1 MEDIMAGG
9 SFSSMN
15 KVIPGI
21 YYKISKQAVQQP
33 LLTASGVLL
42 WIGERTWGDA
52 VERISLDDYS
62 KDVCYRKTGLSNT
75 SKRME
80 LFAQSCQELIAYDP
94 REGRAKA
101 SATAFGDKVTI
112 TAAKPGSL
120 GNSISVVIIDYS
132 ADVAEVRTS
141 VDGVVQHRQR
151 VKKLGELVSND
162 WVVFG
167 VEAANADVSAHSD
180 FGTVNLTGG
189 SDGTV
194 AGGAV
199 GAGTKATGTLWGWG
213 PITATPD
220 GAAGNKVA
228 VKVTSGSS
236 SETVFS
242 GTLDVTTSTPVWE
255 EIFRMS
261 KEIQTWG
268 AISEE
273 NKNKVRNNKF
283 FRLDADPSSSARPFE
298 DSALGS
304 LSDVRLSGGTD
315 GAGGG
320 AINLSLVED
329 EYFNVVVTDDQS
341 PEMRQQISAWI
352 ADRCDKRGRYAR
364 CLFVDKNALPDSAP
378 DNMYL
383 SLCVNTVDGDAT
395 LTAFALACVEAGASW
410 NESTTMST
418 FGLDGALDEA
428 LSDEDLETAIENGIM
443 AIMKRIDGAL
453 CICKDINTRAKNS
466 SIPAQLGKNRAVRL
480 VETLRNTLRSLWETQ
495 YAGKVHNDETGR
507 LLWKSKVC
515 EVLNEFVAGHGIEQY
530 ESDDI
535 IVAAGEKSDEVI
547 MTIPLQFIDSAELV
561 YVNLIL

>member
-1 MEDIMAGG
+1 MAGG

-33 LLTASGVLL
+33 LLTASGILL

-101 SATAFGDKVTI
+101 SATAYSGKVAI

-189 SDGTV
+189 SDGTAA
-194 AGGAV
+194 AGGAG

-228 VKVTSGSS
+228 VKIAPGSG

-242 GTLDVTTSTPVWE
+242 GTLDVTASAPVWE
-255 EIFRMS
+255 EIFRMP

-268 AISEE
+268 EISEE

-283 FRLDADPSSSARPFE
+283 FRLDADPSNSVRPFE
-298 DSALGS
+298 PSQLGS
-304 LSDVRLSGGTD
+304 LSDVRLSGGVD

-320 AINLSLVED
+320 AIDLSPVED

-341 PEMRQQISAWI
+341 PETRQLVSAWI

-383 SLCVNTVDGDAT
+383 SLCVNTVDGDAP

-428 LSDEDLETAIENGIM
+428 LSDEDLETAIESGIM

-535 IVAAGEKSDEVI
+535 VVAAGEKSDEVI

>member
-1 MEDIMAGG
+1 MAGG

-101 SATAFGDKVTI
+101 SATAYSGKVAI

-167 VEAANADVSAHSD
+167 VEPANADVSAHSN

-189 SDGTV
+189 SDGT
-194 AGGAV
+194 ASGGA
-199 GAGTKATGTLWGWG
+199 GGTKATGTLWGWG

-228 VKVTSGSS
+228 VKAEGAFDSHY
-236 SETVFS
+236 TVS
-242 GTLDVTTSTPVWE
+242 GTLDSTASAPVWE
-255 EIFRMS
+255 QIFEIDKS
-261 KEIQTWG
+261 ALTW
-268 AISEE
+268 AEQSSVT
-273 NKNKVRNNKF
+273 KTAVRSNKF
-283 FRLDADPSSSARPFE
+283 FTLNADPAGGEQCVPT
-298 DSALGS
+298 S
-304 LSDVRLSGGTD
+304 LSGQQKFDLTGGAD

-320 AINLSLVED
+320 VLELSPVED

-428 LSDEDLETAIENGIM
+428 LSDDDLEIAIESGIM

-535 IVAAGEKSDEVI
+535 IVAAGEKSDEVV

>member
-1 MEDIMAGG
+1 MAGG

-62 KDVCYRKTGLSNT
+62 KDICYRKTGLSNT

-101 SATAFGDKVTI
+101 SATAFGDKVTL

-151 VKKLGELVSND
+151 VKKLGDLVSND

-167 VEAANADVSAHSD
+167 VEPASAGDSAHSN

-189 SDGTV
+189 SDGTASTGG
-194 AGGAV
+194 AGG
-199 GAGTKATGTLWGWG
+199 GKKATGALWGWG
-213 PITATPD
+213 GITATPD

-228 VKVTSGSS
+228 IKAEGQFDSS
-236 SETVFS
+236 YTVS
-242 GTLDVTTSTPVWE
+242 GTLDYLASPVVWE
-255 EIFRMS
+255 RIFEIDKS
-261 KEIQTWG
+261 GLTW
-268 AISEE
+268 AEQSSATQAAA
-273 NKNKVRNNKF
+273 RSNKF
-283 FRLDADPSSSARPFE
+283 FTLDADPVSDAQCVPMSLTNTQSF
-298 DSALGS
+298 ALA
-304 LSDVRLSGGTD
+304 GGAD
-315 GAGGG
+315 GGAGGG
-320 AINLSLVED
+320 LNLSPVED

-341 PEMRQQISAWI
+341 PEMRQEIAAWI

-383 SLCVNTVDGDAT
+383 SLCVNSVNGDDS

-443 AIMKRIDGAL
+443 AIMKRVDGAL
-453 CICKDINTRAKNS
+453 CICKDINTRAKDS
-466 SIPAQLGKNRAVRL
+466 AIPAQLGKNRAVRL
-480 VETLRNTLRSLWETQ
+480 IETLRNTLRSLWETQ

-535 IVAAGEKSDEVI
+535 VVAAGEKSDEVI

>member
-1 MEDIMAGG
+1 MAGG

-101 SATAFGDKVTI
+101 SATAFGGKVTI

-189 SDGTV
+189 SDGAA

-228 VKVTSGSS
+228 VKVTSGSMS
-236 SETVFS
+236 DTVFS
-242 GTLDVTTSTPVWE
+242 GTLDVTASAPVWE
-255 EIFRMS
+255 EIFRMTKS
-261 KEIQTWG
+261 IQPWG
-268 AISEE
+268 EVSEE

-283 FRLDADPSSSARPFE
+283 FRLDADPSGSALPFE
-298 DSALGS
+298 DSEMGS
-304 LSDVRLSGGTD
+304 LSDVRLSGGAD
-315 GAGGG
+315 GAGG
-320 AINLSLVED
+320 AIDLSLVED

-383 SLCVNTVDGDAT
+383 SLCVNTVDGNAS

-428 LSDEDLETAIENGIM
+428 LSDEDLETAIESGIM

>member
-1 MEDIMAGG
+1 MAGG

-62 KDVCYRKTGLSNT
+62 KDICYRKTGLSNT

-101 SATAFGDKVTI
+101 SATAYSGKVAI

-167 VEAANADVSAHSD
+167 VEPANADVSAHSD

-189 SDGTV
+189 SDGTAA
-194 AGGAV
+194 AGG
-199 GAGTKATGTLWGWG
+199 GTKATGELWQWG
-213 PITATPD
+213 GVTATPD
-220 GAAGNKVA
+220 GTDGNKVA
-228 VKVTSGSS
+228 IKAEG
-236 SETVFS
+236 VFS
-242 GTLDVTTSTPVWE
+242 GDYTIYGTLDRTAGSPVWE
-255 EIFRMS
+255 
-261 KEIQTWG
+261 
-268 AISEE
+268 AIISVTKDTAFWSNLPDES
-273 NKNKVRNNKF
+273 KNKIRSNKF
-283 FRLDADPSSSARPFE
+283 FTLDADPVGSTACVPFIESSPATI
-298 DSALGS
+298 S
-304 LSDVRLSGGTD
+304 LTGGAD
-315 GAGGG
+315 AGAGGG
-320 AINLSLVED
+320 AIDLSPIED

-428 LSDEDLETAIENGIM
+428 LSDEDLETAIESGIM

-466 SIPAQLGKNRAVRL
+466 AIPAQLGKNRAVRL

-515 EVLNEFVAGHGIEQY
+515 EVLNEFVSGHGIEQY

-535 IVAAGEKSDEVI
+535 IVAAGEKSDEVV

>member
-1 MEDIMAGG
+1 MAGG

-33 LLTASGVLL
+33 LLTASGILL

-52 VERISLDDYS
+52 VERVSLDDYS
-62 KDVCYRKTGLSNT
+62 KDICYRKTGLSNT

-101 SATAFGDKVTI
+101 SATAFGGKVAI

-132 ADVAEVRTS
+132 ADVTEVRTS

-151 VKKLGELVSND
+151 VKKLGDLVNND

-189 SDGTV
+189 SDGV
-194 AGGAV
+194 AATGGR
-199 GAGTKATGTLWGWG
+199 KATGTLWGWG
-213 PITATPD
+213 TITAVRD

-228 VKVTSGSS
+228 VKAVGAFDSSYIISATPDSTIADPFWETIITIDKSGLNWGAQTEKAKAKVRDNKYFMLDKDPDGSAECVPTSL
-236 SETVFS
+236 S
-242 GTLDVTTSTPVWE
+242 GTQQ
-255 EIFRMS
+255 F
-261 KEIQTWG
+261 
-268 AISEE
+268 
-273 NKNKVRNNKF
+273 
-283 FRLDADPSSSARPFE
+283 
-298 DSALGS
+298 S
-304 LSDVRLSGGTD
+304 LTGGVD
-315 GAGGG
+315 GAAGG
-320 AINLSLVED
+320 AIDLSLVED

-341 PEMRQQISAWI
+341 PETRQEISAWI

-383 SLCVNTVDGDAT
+383 SLCVNTVDGDES

-418 FGLDGALDEA
+418 FGLNGALDEA

>member
-1 MEDIMAGG
+1 MAGG

-62 KDVCYRKTGLSNT
+62 KDACYRKTGLSNT

-101 SATAFGDKVTI
+101 SATAFGGKVAI

-167 VEAANADVSAHSD
+167 VEPANADVSAHSN

-189 SDGTV
+189 SDGT
-194 AGGAV
+194 AASGGAG
-199 GAGTKATGTLWGWG
+199 GAGTKATGALWGWG

-220 GAAGNKVA
+220 GAAGNKVS
-228 VKVTSGSS
+228 VKLSDGSS
-236 SETVFS
+236 SELVIS
-242 GTLDVTTSTPVWE
+242 ATLDITAPSPVWE
-255 EIFRMS
+255 TIVTLAKGGTKWNNLGES
-261 KEIQTWG
+261 DK
-268 AISEE
+268 A
-273 NKNKVRNNKF
+273 KVRSNKF
-283 FRLDADPSSSARPFE
+283 FTLDADPTSDTAI
-298 DSALGS
+298 
-304 LSDVRLSGGTD
+304 LSPISDLPRTVPLAGGVD

-320 AINLSLVED
+320 AIDLSPVED

-383 SLCVNTVDGDAT
+383 SLCVNTVNGDAP

-410 NESTTMST
+410 NESATMST

-428 LSDEDLETAIENGIM
+428 LSDEDLETAIESGIM

-480 VETLRNTLRSLWETQ
+480 IETLRNTLRSLWETQ

>member
-1 MEDIMAGG
+1 MAGG

-52 VERISLDDYS
+52 VERISLEDYS

-101 SATAFGDKVTI
+101 SATAYGGKVAI

-189 SDGTV
+189 SDGTAA
-194 AGGAV
+194 AGGA
-199 GAGTKATGTLWGWG
+199 GGTKATGTLWGWG

-228 VKVTSGSS
+228 VKITSGSS
-236 SETVFS
+236 SETVVS
-242 GTLDVTTSTPVWE
+242 GTLDVTASSPVWE

-261 KEIQTWG
+261 KPLQTWG
-268 AISEE
+268 EVFEE
-273 NKNKVRNNKF
+273 TKNKVRNNKF
-283 FRLDADPSSSARPFE
+283 FRLDTDPSGSVRLFEPSEMVSS
-298 DSALGS
+298 
-304 LSDVRLSGGTD
+304 SDVRLSGGVD
-315 GAGGG
+315 GAGG
-320 AINLSLVED
+320 AIDLSLVED

-383 SLCVNTVDGDAT
+383 SLCVNTVDGNAS

-418 FGLDGALDEA
+418 FGLDGALDEV
-428 LSDEDLETAIENGIM
+428 LSDEDLETAIESGIM

-515 EVLNEFVAGHGIEQY
+515 EVLNEFVAGRGIEQY

-535 IVAAGEKSDEVI
+535 IVAAGAKSDEVI

>member
-1 MEDIMAGG
+1 MAGG

-33 LLTASGVLL
+33 LLTASGILL

-101 SATAFGDKVTI
+101 SATAFGGKVAI

-167 VEAANADVSAHSD
+167 VEPANADVSAHSD

-189 SDGTV
+189 SDGTAA
-194 AGGAV
+194 AGGAG

-220 GAAGNKVA
+220 GAAGNKVSIKA
-228 VKVTSGSS
+228 EGAYDSS
-236 SETVFS
+236 YRVY
-242 GTLDVTTSTPVWE
+242 GTLDSTASAPVWE
-255 EIFRMS
+255 QIFTIDKS
-261 KEIQTWG
+261 GLTW
-268 AISEE
+268 ADQSSST
-273 NKNKVRNNKF
+273 KSAVRSNKF
-283 FRLDADPSSSARPFE
+283 FTLDADPTSDAQCVPT
-298 DSALGS
+298 S
-304 LSDVRLSGGTD
+304 LSGPQKFDLGGGAD

-320 AINLSLVED
+320 AIDLSPVED

-383 SLCVNTVDGDAT
+383 SLCVNTVNGDESI
-395 LTAFALACVEAGASW
+395 TAYALACVEAGASW

-428 LSDEDLETAIENGIM
+428 LSDEDLETAIESGIM

>member
-1 MEDIMAGG
+1 MAGG

-62 KDVCYRKTGLSNT
+62 KDICYRKTGLSNT

-101 SATAFGDKVTI
+101 STTAFGGKVTI

-120 GNSISVVIIDYS
+120 GNSISIVIIDYS

-180 FGTVNLTGG
+180 FGTVNLIGG

-194 AGGAV
+194 AAGGA
-199 GAGTKATGTLWGWG
+199 GGTKATGTLWGWG

-228 VKVTSGSS
+228 IRVASGSS
-236 SETVFS
+236 SDTVFS
-242 GTLDVTTSTPVWE
+242 GTLDVTTSSPVWE

-268 AISEE
+268 ALSEE
-273 NKNKVRNNKF
+273 NKTKVRNNKF
-283 FRLDADPSSSARPFE
+283 FRLNADPSTSVKPFE
-298 DSALGS
+298 DSEIGS
-304 LSDVRLSGGTD
+304 VSDVRLSGGAD

-320 AINLSLVED
+320 AIDLSPVED

-383 SLCVNTVDGDAT
+383 SLCVNTVNGDAS
-395 LTAFALACVEAGASW
+395 LTAYALACVEAGASW

-428 LSDEDLETAIENGIM
+428 LSDDDLETAIESGIM

-535 IVAAGEKSDEVI
+535 VVAAGEKSDEVI

>member
-1 MEDIMAGG
+1 MAGG

-62 KDVCYRKTGLSNT
+62 KDICYRKTGLSNT

-101 SATAFGDKVTI
+101 SATAFGDKLTI

-167 VEAANADVSAHSD
+167 VEAANADVSAHSN

-189 SDGTV
+189 SDGTA

-199 GAGTKATGTLWGWG
+199 GAGTKATGALWGWG

-242 GTLDVTTSTPVWE
+242 GTLDVTASAPVWE

-261 KEIQTWG
+261 KSIQTWG
-268 AISEE
+268 EVSEE

-283 FRLDADPSSSARPFE
+283 FRLDADPSSSVRPFE

-304 LSDVRLSGGTD
+304 LSDVRLSGGAD
-315 GAGGG
+315 AAGGG
-320 AINLSLVED
+320 AIDLSLVED
-329 EYFNVVVTDDQS
+329 EYFNVAVTDDQS

-410 NESTTMST
+410 NESATMST
-418 FGLDGALDEA
+418 FGLDGALDDA
-428 LSDEDLETAIENGIM
+428 LSDEDLETAIESGIM

>member
-1 MEDIMAGG
+1 MAGG

-101 SATAFGDKVTI
+101 STTAFGGKVNI

-120 GNSISVVIIDYS
+120 GNSISIVIIDYS

-162 WVVFG
+162 WVIFG

-189 SDGTV
+189 SDGTAA
-194 AGGAV
+194 AGGAG

-228 VKVTSGSS
+228 VKAQGAYDSGYI
-236 SETVFS
+236 VY
-242 GTLDVTTSTPVWE
+242 GTLDSTASAPVWE
-255 EIFRMS
+255 QIFEIDKS
-261 KEIQTWG
+261 ALNWDGQSSATK
-268 AISEE
+268 AA
-273 NKNKVRNNKF
+273 VRSNKF
-283 FRLDADPSSSARPFE
+283 FTLDADPASDAKCVPT
-298 DSALGS
+298 S
-304 LSDVRLSGGTD
+304 LSGPQKFDLTGGVD

-320 AINLSLVED
+320 AIDLSPVED

-383 SLCVNTVDGDAT
+383 SLCVNTVNGDT
-395 LTAFALACVEAGASW
+395 SLTAFALACVEAGASW
-410 NESTTMST
+410 NESATMST

-428 LSDEDLETAIENGIM
+428 LSDDDLETAIESGIM

>member
-1 MEDIMAGG
+1 MAGG

-101 SATAFGDKVTI
+101 SATAFGGKLTI

-189 SDGTV
+189 SDGTA

-199 GAGTKATGTLWGWG
+199 GAGARATGTLWGWG

-228 VKVTSGSS
+228 VKVTTGSAS
-236 SETVFS
+236 DTVFS
-242 GTLDVTTSTPVWE
+242 GTLDVTASSPVWE
-255 EIFRMS
+255 EIFRMTKS
-261 KEIQTWG
+261 VQTWG
-268 AISEE
+268 ELSEE
-273 NKNKVRNNKF
+273 NKGKVRNNKF
-283 FRLDADPSSSARPFE
+283 FRLDADPSSSVRPFE

-304 LSDVRLSGGTD
+304 LSDVRLSGGAD
-315 GAGGG
+315 GAGGV
-320 AINLSLVED
+320 AIDLSPVED

-352 ADRCDKRGRYAR
+352 SDRCDKRGRYAR

-383 SLCVNTVDGDAT
+383 SLCVNTVDGDST

-428 LSDEDLETAIENGIM
+428 LSDDDLETAIESGIM

>member
-1 MEDIMAGG
+1 MAGG

-242 GTLDVTTSTPVWE
+242 GTLDVTASSPVWE

-261 KEIQTWG
+261 KAIQTWG
-268 AISEE
+268 EVSEE

-283 FRLDADPSSSARPFE
+283 FRLAADPSSSVRPFE
-298 DSALGS
+298 DSELGS
-304 LSDVRLSGGTD
+304 LSDVRLSGGAD

-320 AINLSLVED
+320 AIDLSLVED

-383 SLCVNTVDGDAT
+383 SLCVNTVDGNAS

-428 LSDEDLETAIENGIM
+428 LSDDDLETAIESGIM

-495 YAGKVHNDETGR
+495 YAGKVHNDDTGR

>member
-1 MEDIMAGG
+1 MAGG

-42 WIGERTWGDA
+42 WIGARTWGDA

-62 KDVCYRKTGLSNT
+62 KDICYRKTGLSNT

-101 SATAFGDKVTI
+101 SATAFGDKVTL

-151 VKKLGELVSND
+151 VKKLGDLVSND

-167 VEAANADVSAHSD
+167 VEPASAGDSAHSN

-189 SDGTV
+189 SDGT
-194 AGGAV
+194 ASTGGAGV
-199 GAGTKATGTLWGWG
+199 GKKATGTLWGWG

-242 GTLDVTTSTPVWE
+242 GTLDVTASAPVWE
-255 EIFRMS
+255 EIFRMP
-261 KEIQTWG
+261 KGIQTWG
-268 AISEE
+268 EISEE
-273 NKNKVRNNKF
+273 NKNKVRNNNF
-283 FRLDADPSSSARPFE
+283 FRLDADPSNSVRPFE
-298 DSALGS
+298 DSQLGS
-304 LSDVRLSGGTD
+304 LSDVRLSGGAD
-315 GAGGG
+315 GGAGGG
-320 AINLSLVED
+320 LNLSPVED

-341 PEMRQQISAWI
+341 PEMRQEIAAWI

-378 DNMYL
+378 DNVYL
-383 SLCVNTVDGDAT
+383 SLCVNSVNGDDS

-443 AIMKRIDGAL
+443 AIMKRVDGAL
-453 CICKDINTRAKNS
+453 CICKDINTRAKDS
-466 SIPAQLGKNRAVRL
+466 AIPAQLGKNRAVRL
-480 VETLRNTLRSLWETQ
+480 IETLRNTLRSLWETQ

-535 IVAAGEKSDEVI
+535 VVAAGEKSDEVI

>member
-1 MEDIMAGG
+1 MAGG

-101 SATAFGDKVTI
+101 SATAFGGKVNI

-120 GNSISVVIIDYS
+120 GNSISIVIIDYS

-162 WVVFG
+162 WVIFG
-167 VEAANADVSAHSD
+167 VEPANADVSAHSN

-189 SDGTV
+189 SDGTAA
-194 AGGAV
+194 AGGAG

-213 PITATPD
+213 PITAVPD

-228 VKVTSGSS
+228 IKAEGAFDSRY
-236 SETVFS
+236 TVS
-242 GTLDVTTSTPVWE
+242 GTLDSTASAPVWE
-255 EIFRMS
+255 QIFEIDKSALNWDAQSSPTKSAARS
-261 KEIQTWG
+261 
-268 AISEE
+268 
-273 NKNKVRNNKF
+273 NKF
-283 FRLDADPSSSARPFE
+283 FTLDADPTGDAKCVPT
-298 DSALGS
+298 S
-304 LSDVRLSGGTD
+304 LSGPQKFDLTGGAD

-320 AINLSLVED
+320 AIDLSPVED

-383 SLCVNTVDGDAT
+383 SLCVNTVNGDAS
-395 LTAFALACVEAGASW
+395 LTAYALACVEAGASW

-428 LSDEDLETAIENGIM
+428 LSDDDLETAIESGIM

>member
-1 MEDIMAGG
+1 MAGG

-80 LFAQSCQELIAYDP
+80 LFAQSCQESIAYNP

-101 SATAFGDKVTI
+101 SATAFGDKVAI

-120 GNSISVVIIDYS
+120 GNSISIVIIDYS

-167 VEAANADVSAHSD
+167 VEASNADVSAHSD

-189 SDGTV
+189 SDGTAS
-194 AGGAV
+194 AGGAGV
-199 GAGTKATGTLWGWG
+199 AGTKATGTLWGWG

-220 GAAGNKVA
+220 GAAGNNVA

-236 SETVFS
+236 SDIVFS
-242 GTLDVTTSTPVWE
+242 GTLDVTASSPVWE
-255 EIFRMS
+255 EIFRMTKS
-261 KEIQTWG
+261 VQTWG
-268 AISEE
+268 ALSEE
-273 NKNKVRNNKF
+273 NRTKVRNNKF
-283 FRLDADPSSSARPFE
+283 FRLDTDPAASVLPFE

-304 LSDVRLSGGTD
+304 LSDVRLSGGAD

-320 AINLSLVED
+320 AIDLSPVED

-383 SLCVNTVDGDAT
+383 SLCVNTVNGDASI
-395 LTAFALACVEAGASW
+395 TAFALACVEAGASW
-410 NESTTMST
+410 NESATMST

-428 LSDEDLETAIENGIM
+428 LSDDDLETAIESGIM

>member
-1 MEDIMAGG
+1 MAGG

-75 SKRME
+75 SERME

-101 SATAFGDKVTI
+101 STTAFGGKVTI

-120 GNSISVVIIDYS
+120 GNSISIVIIDYS

-167 VEAANADVSAHSD
+167 VEASNADVSAHSD

-189 SDGTV
+189 SDGTAS
-194 AGGAV
+194 AGGAG
-199 GAGTKATGTLWGWG
+199 GAGTKATGTLGGWG
-213 PITATPD
+213 AITATPD
-220 GAAGNKVA
+220 GAAGNKVS
-228 VKVTSGSS
+228 VKLSVGPSS
-236 SETVFS
+236 DLVMS
-242 GTLDVTTSTPVWE
+242 GTLDTTASSPVWE
-255 EIFRMS
+255 TIVTFA
-261 KEIQTWG
+261 KGVLTWNNL
-268 AISEE
+268 SESD
-273 NKNKVRNNKF
+273 KAKVRSNKF
-283 FRLDADPSSSARPFE
+283 FTLDADPT
-298 DSALGS
+298 
-304 LSDVRLSGGTD
+304 SDTAILTTILDLPQTILLTGGAD

-320 AINLSLVED
+320 AIDLSLVED

-383 SLCVNTVDGDAT
+383 SLCVNTVNGDAS
-395 LTAFALACVEAGASW
+395 LTAYALACVEAGASW

-428 LSDEDLETAIENGIM
+428 LSDDDLEIVIESGIM

>member
-1 MEDIMAGG
+1 MAGG

-33 LLTASGVLL
+33 LLTASGILL

-101 SATAFGDKVTI
+101 SATAFGGKVAL

-189 SDGTV
+189 SDGTAA
-194 AGGAV
+194 AGGA
-199 GAGTKATGTLWGWG
+199 GGSGTKATGTLWGWG

-228 VKVTSGSS
+228 IKVAPGSS
-236 SETVFS
+236 SDTVFS
-242 GTLDVTTSTPVWE
+242 GTLDVTASSPVWE
-255 EIFRMS
+255 EIFRMP
-261 KEIQTWG
+261 KGVQTWG
-268 AISEE
+268 EVSEE

-283 FRLDADPSSSARPFE
+283 FRLDADPSNSVRPFE
-298 DSALGS
+298 DSEQGS
-304 LSDVRLSGGTD
+304 LSDVRLSGGAD
-315 GAGGG
+315 AGGG
-320 AINLSLVED
+320 AIDLSPVED

-383 SLCVNTVDGDAT
+383 SLCVNTVNGDES

-428 LSDEDLETAIENGIM
+428 LSDEDLETAIESGIM

-515 EVLNEFVAGHGIEQY
+515 EVLNELVAGHGIEQY

>member
-1 MEDIMAGG
+1 MAGG

-101 SATAFGDKVTI
+101 SATAFGGKVNI

-120 GNSISVVIIDYS
+120 GNSISIVIIDYS

-167 VEAANADVSAHSD
+167 VEASNADVSAHSD

-189 SDGTV
+189 SDGTAA
-194 AGGAV
+194 AGGAG

-228 VKVTSGSS
+228 VKVTPGSS
-236 SETVFS
+236 SDTVFS
-242 GTLDVTTSTPVWE
+242 GTLDVTASSPVWE

-261 KEIQTWG
+261 KSVQTWG
-268 AISEE
+268 EVSEE

-283 FRLDADPSSSARPFE
+283 FRLDADPSGSVRPFE
-298 DSALGS
+298 DSQQGS
-304 LSDVRLSGGTD
+304 LSDVRLSGGAD

-320 AINLSLVED
+320 AIDLSPVED

-383 SLCVNTVDGDAT
+383 SLCVNTVNGDAS

-410 NESTTMST
+410 NESATMST

-428 LSDEDLETAIENGIM
+428 LSDDDLETAIESGIM

>member
-1 MEDIMAGG
+1 MAGG

-101 SATAFGDKVTI
+101 SATAFGGKVNI

-120 GNSISVVIIDYS
+120 GNSISIVIIDYS
-132 ADVAEVRTS
+132 ANVAEVRTS

-167 VEAANADVSAHSD
+167 VEPANADVSAHGD

-189 SDGTV
+189 SDGTAA

-228 VKVTSGSS
+228 VKAEGAFDSHYIV
-236 SETVFS
+236 S
-242 GTLDVTTSTPVWE
+242 GTLDSTASAPVWE
-255 EIFRMS
+255 QIFEIDKSALNWDAQSSATKAAARS
-261 KEIQTWG
+261 
-268 AISEE
+268 
-273 NKNKVRNNKF
+273 NKF
-283 FRLDADPSSSARPFE
+283 FTLDADPASDAKCVPI
-298 DSALGS
+298 S
-304 LSDVRLSGGTD
+304 LSGPQKFDLTGGAD

-320 AINLSLVED
+320 AIDLSPVED

-383 SLCVNTVDGDAT
+383 SLCVNTVNGDAS

-410 NESTTMST
+410 NESATMST

-428 LSDEDLETAIENGIM
+428 LSDDDLETAIESGIM

>member
-1 MEDIMAGG
+1 MAGG

-33 LLTASGVLL
+33 LLTASGILL

-101 SATAFGDKVTI
+101 SATAFGGKVTI

-189 SDGTV
+189 SDGTA
-194 AGGAV
+194 AGGAG

-228 VKVTSGSS
+228 VKVTRGGSS
-236 SETVFS
+236 ENVFS
-242 GTLDVTTSTPVWE
+242 GTLDVTASSPVWE

-261 KEIQTWG
+261 KSVQTWG
-268 AISEE
+268 EVSEE

-283 FRLDADPSSSARPFE
+283 FRLNADPSSSVRPFE
-298 DSALGS
+298 DSELGS
-304 LSDVRLSGGTD
+304 LSDVRLSGGAD

-320 AINLSLVED
+320 AIDLSLVED

-364 CLFVDKNALPDSAP
+364 CIFVDKNALPDSAP

>member
-1 MEDIMAGG
+1 MAGG

-33 LLTASGVLL
+33 LLTASGILL

-94 REGRAKA
+94 REGRSKA
-101 SATAFGDKVTI
+101 SATAFEGKVTL

-167 VEAANADVSAHSD
+167 VEAADADVSAHSN

-189 SDGTV
+189 SDG
-194 AGGAV
+194 
-199 GAGTKATGTLWGWG
+199 K
-213 PITATPD
+213 
-220 GAAGNKVA
+220 
-228 VKVTSGSS
+228 
-236 SETVFS
+236 
-242 GTLDVTTSTPVWE
+242 
-255 EIFRMS
+255 
-261 KEIQTWG
+261 
-268 AISEE
+268 
-273 NKNKVRNNKF
+273 
-283 FRLDADPSSSARPFE
+283 
-298 DSALGS
+298 
-304 LSDVRLSGGTD
+304 
-315 GAGGG
+315 GGG
-320 AINLSLVED
+320 AIDLSLVED

-410 NESTTMST
+410 NESATMST

-428 LSDEDLETAIENGIM
+428 LSDEDLETAIESGIM

-480 VETLRNTLRSLWETQ
+480 IETLRNTLRSLWETQ

-535 IVAAGEKSDEVI
+535 VVAAGEKSDEVI

>member
-1 MEDIMAGG
+1 MAGG

-189 SDGTV
+189 SDGTA
-194 AGGAV
+194 AGGAG

-228 VKVTSGSS
+228 VKVATGSS
-236 SETVFS
+236 SDTVFS
-242 GTLDVTTSTPVWE
+242 GTLDVTASSPVWE
-255 EIFRMS
+255 EIFRMP
-261 KEIQTWG
+261 KAVQTWG
-268 AISEE
+268 EISEE
-273 NKNKVRNNKF
+273 TKNKVRNNKF
-283 FRLDADPSSSARPFE
+283 FRLNADPSSSVRPFE
-298 DSALGS
+298 PSEMGS
-304 LSDVRLSGGTD
+304 QLDVRLSGGAD
-315 GAGGG
+315 GAGG
-320 AINLSLVED
+320 AIDLSLVED

-428 LSDEDLETAIENGIM
+428 LSDEDLETAIESGIM

>member
-1 MEDIMAGG
+1 MAGG

-101 SATAFGDKVTI
+101 STTAFGGKVNI

-120 GNSISVVIIDYS
+120 GNSISIVIIDYS

-162 WVVFG
+162 WVIFG

-189 SDGTV
+189 SDGTAA
-194 AGGAV
+194 AGGAG

-228 VKVTSGSS
+228 VKAQGAYDSGYI
-236 SETVFS
+236 VY
-242 GTLDVTTSTPVWE
+242 GTLDSTASAPVWE
-255 EIFRMS
+255 QIFEIDKS
-261 KEIQTWG
+261 TLNWDGQSSATK
-268 AISEE
+268 AA
-273 NKNKVRNNKF
+273 VRSNKF
-283 FRLDADPSSSARPFE
+283 FTLDADPANDAKCVPT
-298 DSALGS
+298 S
-304 LSDVRLSGGTD
+304 LSGPQKFDLTGGAD

-320 AINLSLVED
+320 AIDLSPVED

-378 DNMYL
+378 DNIYL
-383 SLCVNTVDGDAT
+383 SLCVNTVNGDT
-395 LTAFALACVEAGASW
+395 SLTAFALACVEAGASW
-410 NESTTMST
+410 NESATMST

-428 LSDEDLETAIENGIM
+428 LSDDDLETAIESGIM

>member
-1 MEDIMAGG
+1 MAGG

-62 KDVCYRKTGLSNT
+62 KDACYRKTGLSNT

-101 SATAFGDKVTI
+101 SATAFGGKVAI

-132 ADVAEVRTS
+132 ADVAEIRTS

-167 VEAANADVSAHSD
+167 VEPANADVSAHSD

-189 SDGTV
+189 SDGSAA
-194 AGGAV
+194 AGGAG

-213 PITATPD
+213 AITATPD

-228 VKVTSGSS
+228 IKAEGAYDSAYRV
-236 SETVFS
+236 S
-242 GTLDVTTSTPVWE
+242 GTLDSTASAPVWE
-255 EIFRMS
+255 QIFEIDKSALNWDAQSSSTKSAARS
-261 KEIQTWG
+261 
-268 AISEE
+268 
-273 NKNKVRNNKF
+273 NKF
-283 FRLDADPSSSARPFE
+283 FTLNADPSSDAQCVPT
-298 DSALGS
+298 S
-304 LSDVRLSGGTD
+304 LSGPQKFDLTGGVD
-315 GAGGG
+315 GVGGG
-320 AINLSLVED
+320 AIDLSPVED

-383 SLCVNTVDGDAT
+383 SLCVNTVNGDAP

-410 NESTTMST
+410 NESATMST

-428 LSDEDLETAIENGIM
+428 LSDEDLETAIESGIM

-480 VETLRNTLRSLWETQ
+480 IETLRNTLRSLWETQ

>member
-1 MEDIMAGG
+1 MAGG

-101 SATAFGDKVTI
+101 SATAFGGKVTL

-167 VEAANADVSAHSD
+167 VEASNADVSAHSD

-189 SDGTV
+189 SDGT
-194 AGGAV
+194 AATGGK
-199 GAGTKATGTLWGWG
+199 KATGSLWGWG
-213 PITATPD
+213 GITAVPD
-220 GAAGNKVA
+220 GDAGNKVA
-228 VKVTSGSS
+228 VKCEANMSSGYDIKA
-236 SETVFS
+236 
-242 GTLDVTTSTPVWE
+242 TLDRWADSIVWDTLVTLSKGVSTWQE
-255 EIFRMS
+255 L
-261 KEIQTWG
+261 
-268 AISEE
+268 SESDKATLRS
-273 NKNKVRNNKF
+273 NSYF
-283 FRLDADPSSSARPFE
+283 TLDADPIATDQIYDF
-298 DSALGS
+298 GS
-304 LSDVRLSGGTD
+304 GSTPTQSNFTGGAD

-320 AINLSLVED
+320 AIDLSPVED

-341 PEMRQQISAWI
+341 AEMRQQISAWI

-383 SLCVNTVDGDAT
+383 SLCVNTVDGDET

-443 AIMKRIDGAL
+443 AIMKRIDGSL

-466 SIPAQLGKNRAVRL
+466 AIPEQLGKNRAVRL

>member
-101 SATAFGDKVTI
+101 SATAFGGKVNI

-120 GNSISVVIIDYS
+120 GNSISIVIIDYS

-189 SDGTV
+189 SDGTAS
-194 AGGAV
+194 AGGAG

-213 PITATPD
+213 AITATPD
-220 GAAGNKVA
+220 GAAGNKVS
-228 VKVTSGSS
+228 VKLSEGAS
-236 SETVFS
+236 SELVIS
-242 GTLDVTTSTPVWE
+242 GTLDTTAMSPVWE
-255 EIFRMS
+255 TIVTLAKGGFKWQNLGES
-261 KEIQTWG
+261 DK
-268 AISEE
+268 A
-273 NKNKVRNNKF
+273 KVRSNKF
-283 FRLDADPSSSARPFE
+283 FTLDADPSVDTDILNPI
-298 DSALGS
+298 
-304 LSDVRLSGGTD
+304 SDLPRTIPLHGGAD

-320 AINLSLVED
+320 AIDLSPVED

-383 SLCVNTVDGDAT
+383 SLCVNTVNGDAS

-410 NESTTMST
+410 NESATMST

-428 LSDEDLETAIENGIM
+428 LSDDDLETAIESGIM

>member
-1 MEDIMAGG
+1 MAGG

-101 SATAFGDKVTI
+101 SATAFGGKVTI

-189 SDGTV
+189 SDGTA
-194 AGGAV
+194 AGGS
-199 GAGTKATGTLWGWG
+199 TKATGTLWQWG
-213 PITATPD
+213 GVTATPD
-220 GAAGNKVA
+220 GADGNKVA
-228 VKVTSGSS
+228 IKAEG
-236 SETVFS
+236 VFS
-242 GTLDVTTSTPVWE
+242 GDYTIYGTLDRTAGSPVWE
-255 EIFRMS
+255 SI
-261 KEIQTWG
+261 
-268 AISEE
+268 ISVTKDTAFWSNLPDES
-273 NKNKVRNNKF
+273 KNKIRSNKF
-283 FRLDADPSSSARPFE
+283 FTLDADPVGSTACVPFIESSPATIS
-298 DSALGS
+298 
-304 LSDVRLSGGTD
+304 LSGGAD
-315 GAGGG
+315 AGAGGG
-320 AINLSLVED
+320 AIDLSLVED

-383 SLCVNTVDGDAT
+383 SLCVNTVDGNAS

-428 LSDEDLETAIENGIM
+428 LSDDDLETAIESGIM

>member
-1 MEDIMAGG
+1 MAGG

-101 SATAFGDKVTI
+101 SATAFGGKVNI

-167 VEAANADVSAHSD
+167 VEPANADVSAHSN

-189 SDGTV
+189 SDGTA

-228 VKVTSGSS
+228 VKVFEAASNFFTMQ
-236 SETVFS
+236 
-242 GTLDVTTSTPVWE
+242 GTLNADASEPVWE
-255 EIFRMS
+255 TIGSLTES
-261 KEIQTWG
+261 GLTWSNVD
-268 AISEE
+268 AYKS
-273 NKNKVRNNKF
+273 NKF
-283 FRLDADPSSSARPFE
+283 FTLDADPSSSAV
-298 DSALGS
+298 LCKV
-304 LSDVRLSGGTD
+304 SDLPLTTRLAGGVD

-320 AINLSLVED
+320 AIDLSPVED

-410 NESTTMST
+410 NESATMST

-428 LSDEDLETAIENGIM
+428 LSDEDLETAIESGIM

-480 VETLRNTLRSLWETQ
+480 IETLRNTLRSLWETQ